1 MKTCKIQIINRS
13 KNPVPDYMTK
23 GAAGMDL
30 YADLE
35 EALLL
40 NPMEIR
46 MIPTG
51 IFIHLPE
58 GFEAQIRARS
68 GLSSK
73 YGITMINGIG
83 TIDSD
88 YRGEI
93 KVPLINLGPESYL
106 IQPGERICQMV
117 VKQYVLAQ
125 LELVEQLEESDRG
138 QGGFGHSGRR

>member
-1 MKTCKIQIINRS
+1 MDQCKIQIVNRS
-13 KNPVPDYMTK
+13 KNPVPTYMTK
-23 GAAGMDL
+23 GSAGLDL

-40 NPMEIR
+40 NPMEIK

-51 IFIHLPE
+51 VLIHLPE
-58 GFEAQIRARS
+58 GYEAQIRARS

-73 YGITMINGIG
+73 FGITMINGIG

-93 KVPLINLGPESYL
+93 KVPLINLGKESYL

-117 VKQYVLAQ
+117 VKKYVLAH
-125 LELVEQLEESDRG
+125 LELVETLEESDRG